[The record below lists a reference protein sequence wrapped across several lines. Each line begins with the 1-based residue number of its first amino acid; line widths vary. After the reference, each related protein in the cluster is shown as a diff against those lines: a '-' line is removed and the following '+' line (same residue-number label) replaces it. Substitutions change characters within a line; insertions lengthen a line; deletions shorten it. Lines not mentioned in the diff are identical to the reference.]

1 MGFSGDL
8 ESRGEELG
16 FYFAED
22 GLVGERIPCA
32 GSEWRGNMEQ
42 FLPRDGFCSAME
54 EHSASGGVMS
64 WWFDKVHFC
73 LVWKWREPVSTW
85 DHRLSRLL
93 LVLFC
98 AA

>member
-8 ESRGEELG
+8 KSRGKELS
-16 FYFAED
+16 FHFSED

-32 GSEWRGNMEQ
+32 GSEWCGNMEQ

-54 EHSASGGVMS
+54 EHSASGGVIS
-64 WWFDKVHFC
+64 WWFNKVHFC